1 MPFESRGAS
10 RGAVASAPLA
20 RAVPAC
26 PFGPALHRKLNFARI
41 YSISYAMNPAKK
53 QVYKVKKYRTINKY
67 VGKRRKVRRQTA
79 AKVNGPERSRPNP
92 SVGNYRDSD
101 FAGGL
106 DAAANF
112 VSASQKKLEFFE
124 KNQRHAHDGVSSAV
138 LCDIDAMTALV
149 GGAEC
154 PSCREHKLV
163 VREVAERRKGLS
175 SCLELRCENSECASG
190 VLSSTHTSRRVASG
204 EAAAASD
211 DCAEVGHYGNGSSRD
226 SFAANVKAVVAS
238 RAIGIGHDQ
247 LSRFC
252 AIVGLAKPMH
262 HKTFQAISKKV
273 HDAAMRAV
281 TENLNQARAV
291 TKQVVGSSDVA
302 VMYDGTWQ
310 KRGHK
315 SHNGV
320 GAAISLD
327 TGLCLDFEVLSN
339 YCHACSLH
347 NDMGSEE
354 EIWQAYH
361 RPVCE
366 KNTDSSAHGM
376 EAEAALRIWERTLL
390 YETPL
395 RFATFL
401 SDGDS
406 KAYNGVC
413 DAKVYGAGA
422 ICKEDCTNHV
432 AKRLGTGIRKLPTP
446 LPRGEKLKP
455 ATIEKLQTY
464 YQIAITGNRGNL
476 RDMYTAIWASYFHS
490 CSTDGAGSHNFCP
503 PGQESWCKHKRAE
516 AMGEPAPQHT
526 PLLTKAQG
534 RALLPIYKRLSDEKL
549 LARCLRGKTQNA
561 AESLNSKVWLLCP
574 KTKFASRSAVETAT
588 AIAVLWYNRGHA
600 SFEVVLEELGVLPP
614 ASLTTLGDYSDKR
627 RIQKMNAQQTAE
639 ARAHRR
645 TSAKRARLQDSA
657 RKDREGVTYSAGEF

>member
-1 MPFESRGAS
+1 
-10 RGAVASAPLA
+10 
-20 RAVPAC
+20 
-26 PFGPALHRKLNFARI
+26 
-41 YSISYAMNPAKK
+41 MNPAGK
-53 QVYKVKKYRTINKY
+53 QVYTVKKHRTVNKY
-67 VGKRRKVRRQTA
+67 VGRRRKVRRKTA
-79 AKVNGPERSRPNP
+79 ATANDPAQSRPSP
-92 SVGNYRDSD
+92 SVGNDRDDD
-101 FAGGL
+101 FADGIDG
-106 DAAANF
+106 AANF
-112 VSASQKKLEFFE
+112 VSASQKKIDFFK
-124 KNQRHAHDGVSSAV
+124 KNDRRARDGPSSTV

-149 GGAEC
+149 GGAAC

-163 VREVAERRKGLS
+163 VRELAERRKGLS
-175 SCLELRCENSECASG
+175 SFLELHCESSECTSS
-190 VLSSTHTSRRVASG
+190 VLSCTHTSRRVAADK
-204 EAAAASD
+204 AAAGSD
-211 DCAEVGHYGNGSSRD
+211 KDCARERDYGSGSSRD

-273 HDAAMRAV
+273 HDAAMKAV
-281 TENLNQARAV
+281 TENMNQARAA
-291 TKQVVGSSDVA
+291 TKQVVERGDVA

-327 TGLCLDFEVLSN
+327 TGMCLDFEVLSN

-347 NDMGSEE
+347 NDMGPEE

-361 RPVCE
+361 GPVCE
-366 KNTDSSAHGM
+366 KNTDTSSHGM

-395 RFATFL
+395 RFTTFL

-406 KAYNGVC
+406 KAYNEVC
-413 DAKVYGAGA
+413 DAKVYGAAA
-422 ICKEDCTNHV
+422 ISKEDCTNHV
-432 AKRLGTGIRKLPTP
+432 AKRLGTALRKLPTP

-455 ATIEKLQTY
+455 PAIEKLQTY
-464 YQIAITGNRGNL
+464 YRIAITCNRGNL

-503 PGQESWCKHKRAE
+503 PGPESWCKHKRAE

-526 PLLTKAQG
+526 PILTKAQG
-534 RALLPIYKRLSDEKL
+534 LALLPIYKRLSDKKL
-549 LARCLRGKTQNA
+549 LARCLQGQTQNA

-574 KTKFASRSAVETAT
+574 KTRFASRSAVETAT

-600 SFEVVLEELGVLPP
+600 SFELVLEELGVLPP
-614 ASLTTLGDYSDKR
+614 ASLITLGDSSDKR
-627 RIQKMNAQQTAE
+627 RIHKMSAQQTAE